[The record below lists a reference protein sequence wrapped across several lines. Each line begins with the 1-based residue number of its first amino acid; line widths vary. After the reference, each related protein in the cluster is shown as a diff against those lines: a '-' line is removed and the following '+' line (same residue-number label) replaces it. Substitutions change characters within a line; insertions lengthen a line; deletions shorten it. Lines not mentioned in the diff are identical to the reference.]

1 MSKEK
6 RLPRGIRNNNPGNIK
21 FDGTAWQGLASPRHD
36 GTFCRFKSA
45 AFGLRAM
52 IRILITYQ
60 DKRRAVDGS
69 AIDTVREIIERWAP
83 PSDNN
88 PTESYIQKIC
98 KDLQIE
104 EDEIIDIHNYEVA
117 RPLLQGIVEFENGYN
132 PYKNRQYDKAL
143 ALAGIEFKKPVKKS
157 KTAMAAT
164 ATAGAT
170 GVAMI
175 TEHLETFAE
184 LSPLASQFSQWGPYL
199 LAAAAI
205 GFCAWII
212 KIRIDKNKD

>member
-1 MSKEK
+1 MSKK

-21 FDGTAWQGLASPRHD
+21 FDGMAWQGLDQPRHD
-36 GTFCRFKSA
+36 GTFCRFKSP

-88 PTESYIQKIC
+88 PTESYINKIC
-98 KDLQIE
+98 KDLE
-104 EDEIIDIHNYEVA
+104 VDEDEIIDIHDYQVA
-117 RPLLQGIVEFENGYN
+117 RPLLQGIVEFENGRN
-132 PYKNRQYDKAL
+132 PYSENQYNKAL
-143 ALAGIEFKKPVKKS
+143 ALAGIDYKKPISKS
-157 KTAMAAT
+157 KTAAAAT
-164 ATAGAT
+164 ATAGVSGA
-170 GVAMI
+170 AII

-184 LSPLASQFSQWGPYL
+184 LSPLASQFSQWGPYI

-212 KIRIDKNKD
+212 KIRLDKNKD